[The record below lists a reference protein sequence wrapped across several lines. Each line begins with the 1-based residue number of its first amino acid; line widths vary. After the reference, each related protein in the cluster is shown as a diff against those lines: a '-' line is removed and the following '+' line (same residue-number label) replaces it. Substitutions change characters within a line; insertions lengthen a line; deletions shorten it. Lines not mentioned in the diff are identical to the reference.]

1 MPQDTGF
8 SEMERER
15 ATSIDVGGDEAG
27 GPSYVRL
34 YESGEL
40 QRRARLLLDRLQRCD
55 ICPRR
60 CGVDRTRDELGYCRS
75 PRRPLI
81 ASACAHRGEEPV
93 ISARRGSGTIFFANC
108 NLRCIYCQ
116 NCEIS
121 QRPDLFAGQPGSS
134 EQLAD
139 VMLQLQDGPRC
150 HNINLVSPSHFVP
163 QILEALCLAVPRGL
177 RLPLVYN
184 TNAYDSVSTLELLDR
199 VVDVYL
205 PDIKYSSNRVASRLS
220 DASDYVEVSREAIRE
235 MHRQVGTA
243 LVLDGEGAVKRG
255 LILRH
260 LVLPGGLAGTEE
272 SLRWLAA
279 EVSNRVTIGIMA
291 QYYPAHRARELSV
304 LGRRVNRQEYA
315 AAVNAAHELGFENL
329 WAQEVGAAAH
339 YRPDFSRDGH
349 PFEWE

>member
-1 MPQDTGF
+1 
-8 SEMERER
+8 MERER
-15 ATSIDVGGDEAG
+15 ATSLSISGADTGS
-27 GPSYVRL
+27 PSYVRL
-34 YESGEL
+34 YELGEL
-40 QRRARLLLDRLQRCD
+40 QRRSGLLLDRLQQCD

-60 CGVDRTRDELGYCRS
+60 CGVDRTSDVLGYCRS
-75 PRRPLI
+75 PRRVLI

-108 NLRCIYCQ
+108 NLRCVYCQ
-116 NCEIS
+116 NHEIS
-121 QRPDLFAGQPGSS
+121 QRPDLFSGEQGSA
-134 EQLAD
+134 EQLAY
-139 VMLQLQDGPRC
+139 VMLQLQDDLRC

-184 TNAYDSVSTLELLDR
+184 TNAYDSVEMLKLLNG

-205 PDIKYSSNRVASRLS
+205 PDIKYSSDKVASRLS
-220 DASDYVEVSREAIRE
+220 DASDYVEVSRSAIRE
-235 MHRQVGTA
+235 MHRQVGTE
-243 LVLDGEGAVKRG
+243 LVLDSEGAVRRG

-279 EVSNRVTIGIMA
+279 GVSNGITIGIMS
-291 QYYPAHRARELSV
+291 QYYPAHRAREVPV
-304 LGRRVNRQEYA
+304 LGRRVSRQEYA
-315 AAVNAAHELGFENL
+315 GAVKAAHALGFENL
-329 WAQEVGAAAH
+329 WAQEAGAAVH

-349 PFEWE
+349 PFEGE